1 MGRMFTVWVYKLQD
15 MKRKMA
21 DWINFATQLSS
32 SVESSKQKNMVIT
45 TCVVMLP
52 QFNCKESTP
61 LSCQSNKNIKNMGA
75 MQHMI

>member
-15 MKRKMA
+15 MKRNMA
-21 DWINFATQLSS
+21 DWINFASQLSS
-32 SVESSKQKNMVIT
+32 SVESSKQKSMVIT
-45 TCVVMLP
+45 TCVVMLS
-52 QFNCKESTP
+52 QFNYKGSAP